1 MGSWCLKHF
10 SSIEFLSYLLVF
22 TVIRK
27 SHSLC
32 RLCTSF
38 TQSQMKRKQDLKD
51 FQFLKA
57 KLVHL
62 LTDYVP
68 ITESVN
74 TNK

>member
-1 MGSWCLKHF
+1 MPTLYFIHTEPDKK
-10 SSIEFLSYLLVF
+10 ETRLERLSV
-22 TVIRK
+22 
-27 SHSLC
+27 
-32 RLCTSF
+32 
-38 TQSQMKRKQDLKD
+38 
-51 FQFLKA
+51 LKA